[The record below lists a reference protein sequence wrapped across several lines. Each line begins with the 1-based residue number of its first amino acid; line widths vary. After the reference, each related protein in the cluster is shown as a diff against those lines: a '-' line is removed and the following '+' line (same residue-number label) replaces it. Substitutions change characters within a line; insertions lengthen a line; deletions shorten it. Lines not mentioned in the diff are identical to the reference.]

1 MSSPNR
7 GLAGTIDNGWVALF
21 SPLSLRYGTRSEFSL
36 DQITKLPREVR
47 ALAEVPRF
55 SIIAVRDLAQTVY
68 GSDRNAL
75 EQDLGYL
82 ERKGVVSLR
91 SINAH
96 RDGSWRQP
104 ERVDVV
110 TLTTPGRK
118 IVRQVVNLRRPGTLR
133 RPGKAP
139 RGGTRHASLSHL
151 LKEMDR
157 IECLGGTN
165 PRVMLDFEI
174 KRNVQRAIYAERK
187 RDPELDLDEIALAA
201 MHSGYFLRRSFQ
213 SLPPQTEW
221 GTGP

>member
-1 MSSPNR
+1 
-7 GLAGTIDNGWVALF
+7 
-21 SPLSLRYGTRSEFSL
+21 L

-118 IVRQVVNLRRPGTLR
+118 IVRQVVNLRPDQELYAGLVKPREVEHDTQVYRTSSKRWTELNAWA
-133 RPGKAP
+133 AP
-139 RGGTRHASLSHL
+139 IPA
-151 LKEMDR
+151 
-157 IECLGGTN
+157 
-165 PRVMLDFEI
+165 
-174 KRNVQRAIYAERK
+174 
-187 RDPELDLDEIALAA
+187 
-201 MHSGYFLRRSFQ
+201 
-213 SLPPQTEW
+213 
-221 GTGP
+221 